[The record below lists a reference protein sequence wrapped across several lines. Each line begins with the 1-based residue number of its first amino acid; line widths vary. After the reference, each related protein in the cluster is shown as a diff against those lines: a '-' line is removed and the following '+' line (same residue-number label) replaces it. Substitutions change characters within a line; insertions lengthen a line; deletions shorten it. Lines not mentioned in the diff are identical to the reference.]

1 MKKIHE
7 LARHKAPAD
16 LPQSLA
22 WDGESLWLGSLANK
36 RIYQI
41 DTSDWS
47 VKYEVGA
54 PGTPFGMAY
63 IGEEIRVL
71 CGETEEDF
79 RNIRRLMPGH
89 GFDTVFKLPCPDDTG
104 SQLGWD
110 GEALHVSQWYNQ
122 QILALSPNGGVTK
135 TYDSPRGIC
144 GQVIVG
150 DCIYIAN
157 TSEEEKG
164 DYFLGRIDRNSGAYE
179 DLALIP
185 FPARALAHDGSHF
198 YSNHRAGGDT
208 VKFTIE

>member
-1 MKKIHE
+1 MKTITE
-7 LARHKAPAD
+7 LARHPAPAD

-22 WDGESLWLGSLANK
+22 WDGETLWLGSLASK

-47 VKYEVGA
+47 VKYEIAA
-54 PGTPFGMAY
+54 PGTPFGMVS
-63 IGEEIRVL
+63 IGEELRVL

-110 GEALHVSQWYNQ
+110 GHSLHVSQWYKQ
-122 QILALSPNGGVTK
+122 KVLALSPNGGVTK
-135 TYDSPRGIC
+135 TYDAPRGIC

-150 DCIYIAN
+150 NFIYLAN
-157 TSEEEKG
+157 TAEEEHG
-164 DYFLGRIDRNSGAYE
+164 AYYLGRIDTTTGAYE

-185 FPARALAHDGSHF
+185 FPARALAHDGTHF
-198 YSNHRAGGDT
+198 YSNHRAAGET
-208 VKFTIE
+208 VHFSL

>member
-1 MKKIHE
+1 MNPIKE
-7 LARHKAPAD
+7 LARHKAPAA

-22 WDGESLWLGSLANK
+22 WDGETLWLGSLANK

-47 VKYEVGA
+47 IKYEIDA
-54 PGTPFGMAY
+54 PGTPFGMVS
-63 IGEEIRVL
+63 IGEELRVL

-110 GEALHVSQWYNQ
+110 GKILHVSQWYNRRV
-122 QILALSPNGGVTK
+122 LALSPNGGVTK
-135 TYDSPRGIC
+135 VYEAPRGIC
-144 GQVIVG
+144 GQVIAG
-150 DCIYIAN
+150 DYIYVAN
-157 TSEEEKG
+157 TAEEEKG
-164 DYFLGRIDRNSGAYE
+164 DYFLGRIHRESGTYE

-185 FPARALAHDGSHF
+185 FPARALAHDGTHF
-198 YSNHRAGGDT
+198 YSNHRAGGET
-208 VKFTIE
+208 VRFTI